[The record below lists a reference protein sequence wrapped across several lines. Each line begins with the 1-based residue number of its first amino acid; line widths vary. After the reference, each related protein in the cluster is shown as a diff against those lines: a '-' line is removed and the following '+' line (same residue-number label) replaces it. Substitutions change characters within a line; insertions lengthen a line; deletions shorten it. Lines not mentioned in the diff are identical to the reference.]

1 MSKRDLKKYL
11 STLDKAQIEEQFL
24 ALYDKFSE
32 VKTYYDFVFNPK
44 EDKLAGEAK
53 AKISNEYFPVK
64 TKRAKL
70 RRSTAQKIIKHF
82 LSLGVDPFLT
92 ADVMFYAIEVAQKYS
107 ARREMRYE
115 SFYKSI
121 LKSYEQAVD
130 FVIANGLSAEFKSRI
145 AAIGAE
151 ANRQK
156 WMNDFDF
163 ERINERINVD
173 NSY

>member
-11 STLDKAQIEEQFL
+11 SSLDKAQIEEQFL
-24 ALYDKFSE
+24 TLYDKFSE

-44 EDKLAGEAK
+44 EDKLVGQAK

-92 ADVMFYAIEVAQKYS
+92 ADVMLYAVEVAQKYS

-121 LKSYEQAVD
+121 LKSYEQAMD
-130 FVIANGLSAEFKSRI
+130 FVIANGLSAEFKSRLL
-145 AAIGAE
+145 AICEE
-151 ANRQK
+151 ADRQK
-156 WMNDFDF
+156 WINRFDF
-163 ERINERINVD
+163 ERVAERISVE
-173 NSY
+173 

>member
-11 STLDKAQIEEQFL
+11 SSLDKAQIEEQFL

-44 EDKLAGEAK
+44 EDKLVGEAK

-92 ADVMFYAIEVAQKYS
+92 ADVMLYAVEVAQKYS

-121 LKSYEQAVD
+121 LKSYEQAVN
-130 FVIANGLSAEFKSRI
+130 FVIASGLSAEFKSRI
-145 AAIGAE
+145 AAICEE
-151 ANRQK
+151 ADRQK
-156 WMNDFDF
+156 WINRFDF
-163 ERINERINVD
+163 ERVAERISVE
-173 NSY
+173 